1 MKQYL
6 AELANPMDSPLSF
19 SKHYSPIDVPFLETE
34 SHGDYDRRT
43 WRERSHYTGEQ
54 SVENLHGEVFIPPM
68 MIKNAISNA
77 AKYLSVRIPGKGQS
91 TYTKHFEAGL
101 MVTDSIMLGIKKSEL
116 KSETLYLPAD
126 GQRGGTKRV
135 DRTFPRIESWKG
147 TVTLLVYDET
157 VTGDVLREH
166 LIEAGKFIG
175 LGRFRPRNNGYY
187 GRFFVTDFGCVS

>member
-1 MKQYL
+1 
-6 AELANPMDSPLSF
+6 
-19 SKHYSPIDVPFLETE
+19 
-34 SHGDYDRRT
+34 
-43 WRERSHYTGEQ
+43 
-54 SVENLHGEVFIPPM
+54 
-68 MIKNAISNA
+68 
-77 AKYLSVRIPGKGQS
+77 
-91 TYTKHFEAGL
+91 

-175 LGRFRPRNNGYY
+175 LGLFRPRNNGYY